1 MSVKWAVPH
10 NRCLH
15 TSLRRQCMYLCI
27 LSVAQ
32 AYCIT
37 SSLAYCVC
45 FHCTSRDYC
54 RYVRMRNCVFAYCVS
69 VTTTST
75 AVALVRDGFDEV
87 TLNFV
92 SAVPSSPSIAT
103 LSSVTGLNLERMH
116 GTRECSG
123 AGMLILTR
131 Y

>member
-1 MSVKWAVPH
+1 
-10 NRCLH
+10 
-15 TSLRRQCMYLCI
+15 
-27 LSVAQ
+27 
-32 AYCIT
+32 
-37 SSLAYCVC
+37 
-45 FHCTSRDYC
+45 
-54 RYVRMRNCVFAYCVS
+54 MRNCALAYCVS

-87 TLNFV
+87 ALNFV

-116 GTRECSG
+116 GTKRRENSCSG
-123 AGMLILTR
+123 EGMLTLTI